1 MLGRYELLEP
11 LGVGGMA
18 TLHLARVR
26 DPAEA
31 EKEPRLVAIKLI
43 KEDLAARAEY
53 RDMFRDEAGILARLS
68 HPNIVKTLEVGVV
81 GERPFIAMELLLG
94 RSVLDL
100 CEACKERGTTF
111 PMDLA
116 AWICARVANALHYAH
131 ALKDADATPLELIHR
146 DVNPSNVHITY
157 DGDVKLIDFGL
168 ARVRRRATRSTQGIV
183 KGKVSYFSP
192 EQVNQHEVDHR
203 TDIFSLGASLWEI
216 TTGRWLWKRDTD
228 VETILAIRQ
237 GSVPD
242 PTALVAGYPE
252 ELWAIVWEALMPQR
266 DDRYADAGA
275 MAKDLDA
282 FVQRQSGG
290 PAMSAR
296 ASAFVEAMF
305 PGERARRESRL
316 SALGRW

>member
-1 MLGRYELLEP
+1 
-11 LGVGGMA
+11 V
-18 TLHLARVR
+18 
-26 DPAEA
+26 
-31 EKEPRLVAIKLI
+31 
-43 KEDLAARAEY
+43 
-53 RDMFRDEAGILARLS
+53 
-68 HPNIVKTLEVGVV
+68 
-81 GERPFIAMELLLG
+81 
-94 RSVLDL
+94 
-100 CEACKERGTTF
+100 
-111 PMDLA
+111 
-116 AWICARVANALHYAH
+116 
-131 ALKDADATPLELIHR
+131 
-146 DVNPSNVHITY
+146 TY

-168 ARVRRRATRSTQGIV
+168 ARARRRATRSTQGIV

-192 EQVNQHEVDHR
+192 EQVNQQKVDHR
-203 TDIFSLGASLWEI
+203 TDIFSLGATLWEI

-282 FVQRQSGG
+282 FVHRQSTG

-305 PGERARRESRL
+305 PGERAQRESRL

>member
-203 TDIFSLGASLWEI
+203 TDIFS
-216 TTGRWLWKRDTD
+216 
-228 VETILAIRQ
+228 
-237 GSVPD
+237 VPD